1 MQYEF
6 EIQSGN
12 LCHTYKHIFKMI
24 FLHLVI
30 SEKPVSF
37 KFLLIY
43 SSYNCFDDMIDF
55 FHLHKDG
62 FNVFFSLNIQ
72 RLNAKLDKLH
82 ILQRMLHE
90 KDIELD
96 AF

>member
-12 LCHTYKHIFKMI
+12 LCHTYKHIFKII

-30 SEKPVSF
+30 SEKHVSF

-43 SSYNCFDDMIDF
+43 SSYNSFDDMIDF

-62 FNVFFSLNIQ
+62 FNVFLFKHPQ
-72 RLNAKLDKLH
+72 FKC
-82 ILQRMLHE
+82 
-90 KDIELD
+90 
-96 AF
+96 